1 MKQITEAQIENY
13 LAEWKNI
20 LRLND
25 WDIKS
30 LLITQEWRK
39 SGDIKID
46 RDNKMAT
53 VMIHESVPEEHL
65 EEVVVHELLHL
76 RIYGMDQMLEET
88 INILFGNDDKDP
100 KKIFA
105 MNAFFVEL
113 ESTVE
118 NLTKALMAAHG
129 KQSEFWFKRVDSQ
142 IREELKHS

>member
-1 MKQITEAQIENY
+1 MKQITEAQIKKH
-13 LAEWKNI
+13 LVEWIKI

-53 VMIHESVPEEHL
+53 VLIHESIPEEHL

-88 INILFGNDDKDP
+88 INILFGNNDKDP

-118 NLTKALMAAHG
+118 NLTKAMMTAHG
-129 KQSEFWFKRVDSQ
+129 KDTEFWFKRVNSQ
-142 IREELKHS
+142 IREELTHN